1 MKIGELAKS
10 AQVNIETIR
19 FYERKG
25 LIKQPV
31 KPHSGYRQY
40 PVETLERILFIKRSQ
55 KLGFTLEEI
64 STLLSME
71 SAKCDDV
78 QALAKSKLMSVR
90 NKLHDL
96 KQMESALKSLLKDC
110 QTNPEHAGC
119 PIIDAL
125 VDRE

>member
-1 MKIGELAKS
+1 MKIGELAKL
-10 AQVNIETIR
+10 ATVNIETVR

-31 KPHSGYRQY
+31 KPQSGYRQY
-40 PVETLERILFIKRSQ
+40 TVEALERILFIKRSQ

-71 SAKCDDV
+71 SAKCDEV
-78 QALAKSKLMSVR
+78 QALAKSKLISVR

-110 QTNPEHAGC
+110 QTNAERAGC

>member
-31 KPHSGYRQY
+31 KPQSGYRQY
-40 PVETLERILFIKRSQ
+40 PAETLERILFIKRAQ

-71 SAKCDDV
+71 SKKCDDV
-78 QALAKSKLMSVR
+78 QTLAKSKLISVR

-96 KQMESALKSLLKDC
+96 KQMESALKRLLEDC
-110 QTNPEHAGC
+110 KSNPNHAGC